1 MSWFGIA
8 DGVMGMIGSVL
19 DKVVPDAAERD
30 KIKAEMYR
38 LQREGELKELETR
51 MSAILAE
58 AKSEDPWTSRARP
71 TFMYV
76 IYILILASLPM
87 GVLSAFRPDLA
98 FSISDGFNNW
108 LTAIPSDLI
117 ALFGVGYVGYAG
129 ARSIE
134 KIKGAGKP

>member
-8 DGVMGMIGSVL
+8 DGVMGMISGVL
-19 DKVVPDAAERD
+19 DKIVPDAAERD

-58 AKSEDPWTSRARP
+58 ANSSDPWTSRARP

-76 IYILILASLPM
+76 IYVLILASLPM
-87 GVLSAFRPDLA
+87 GVLHAYNPELA
-98 FSISDGFNNW
+98 FSIADGFNNW
-108 LTAIPSDLI
+108 LVAIPSDLI

-134 KIKGAGKP
+134 KIKGASK

>member
-1 MSWFGIA
+1 MDWFGVGKSVLGIF
-8 DGVMGMIGSVL
+8 DGVL
-19 DKVVPDAAERD
+19 DKIVPDAAERD

-38 LQREGELKELETR
+38 LQSEGQLKELETR

-58 AKSEDPWTSRARP
+58 ANSKDPWTSRARP

-76 IYILILASLPM
+76 IYVLILASLPM
-87 GVLSAFRPDLA
+87 GVLHAFNPELA
-98 FSISDGFNNW
+98 FNIADGFNNW

-134 KIKGAGKP
+134 KIRGIDK